1 MPEGKI
7 VNYGLETMAIFISQ
21 EFQKQGDRSV
31 MNIYEYKIMLV
42 DDEPE
47 LRRMVRDFLTKEGFV
62 SVVAAGSC
70 REAREVYRR
79 EQPSLILL
87 DVMLQDGDG
96 FSLLQELH
104 KESEVPVIFLSARDE
119 DEDRLRGL
127 GLGADDYIT
136 KPFMSKELILRVM
149 AVLKRVYRI
158 KGTGSENEV
167 ITLGNCVIDFGSG
180 VVRRNNSGQEK
191 ETEAGETE
199 KEQKAEVA
207 LTAKEYAIIAKLA
220 ANRGRIVTIDA
231 LCEAVWQ
238 EGNYGYENTLIV
250 HIRRLRE
257 KIEADPSHPKHLL
270 TVRGL
275 GYKLV

>member
-1 MPEGKI
+1 
-7 VNYGLETMAIFISQ
+7 
-21 EFQKQGDRSV
+21 

-47 LRRMVRDFLTKEGFV
+47 LRRMVRDFLTKEGFM
-62 SVVAAGSC
+62 SVVSAGSC
-70 REAREVYRR
+70 REAREVYHR
-79 EQPSLILL
+79 EHPSLILL
-87 DVMLQDGDG
+87 DVMLPDGDG

-119 DEDRLRGL
+119 DEDRLHGL

-136 KPFMSKELILRVM
+136 KPFLAKELILRVM

-158 KGTGSENEV
+158 KGIGNENEV
-167 ITLGNCVIDFGSG
+167 ITLRNCVIDLGSG
-180 VVRRNNSGQEK
+180 VVHRNSGDQE
-191 ETEAGETE
+191 
-199 KEQKAEVA
+199 AEVT
-207 LTAKEYAIIAKLA
+207 LTAKEYAIMVKLA

-257 KIEADPSHPKHLL
+257 KIEADPSHPEHLL

>member
-1 MPEGKI
+1 
-7 VNYGLETMAIFISQ
+7 
-21 EFQKQGDRSV
+21 

-47 LRRMVRDFLTKEGFV
+47 LRRMVRDFLTKEGFA

-70 REAREVYRR
+70 GEAREVYHR

-87 DVMLQDGDG
+87 DVMLPDGDG

-136 KPFMSKELILRVM
+136 KPFLAKELILRVM

-158 KGTGSENEV
+158 KGTGNENEV
-167 ITLGNCVIDFGSG
+167 ITLGNCVIDLGSG
-180 VVRRNNSGQEK
+180 VVHRNSSDQE
-191 ETEAGETE
+191 
-199 KEQKAEVA
+199 AEVT
-207 LTAKEYAIIAKLA
+207 LTAKEYAIMAKLA
-220 ANRGRIVTIDA
+220 ANRGRIVTIDS

-257 KIEADPSHPKHLL
+257 KIEAEPSHPKHLL

>member
-1 MPEGKI
+1 
-7 VNYGLETMAIFISQ
+7 
-21 EFQKQGDRSV
+21 

-47 LRRMVRDFLTKEGFV
+47 LRRMVKEFLTKEGFV
-62 SVVAAGSC
+62 SVVTAASC
-70 REAREVYRR
+70 REAKEVYRR
-79 EQPSLILL
+79 EQPGLILL
-87 DVMLQDGDG
+87 DVMLPDGDG
-96 FSLLQELH
+96 FGFMQELH

-136 KPFMSKELILRVM
+136 KPFLAKELILRVM
-149 AVLKRVYRI
+149 AVLKRVYRV
-158 KGTGSENEV
+158 KGAGNENEV
-167 ITLGNCVIDFGSG
+167 IILENCLIDLGSG
-180 VVRRNNSGQEK
+180 VVRRNNRNNEEG
-191 ETEAGETE
+191 TGETE
-199 KEQKAEVA
+199 KEQGAEVT
-207 LTAKEYAIIAKLA
+207 LTAKEYAIMTKLA

-275 GYKLV
+275 GYKLI